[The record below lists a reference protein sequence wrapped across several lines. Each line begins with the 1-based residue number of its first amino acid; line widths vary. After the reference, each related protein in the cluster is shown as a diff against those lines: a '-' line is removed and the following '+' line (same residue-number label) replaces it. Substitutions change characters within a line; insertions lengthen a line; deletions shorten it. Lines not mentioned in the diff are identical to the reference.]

1 MMDIKVPDKIRERER
16 QAREAEVKGLELS
29 EKIAELIAAENVTV
43 DIAERALRRAEVI
56 VRARTEVRFTR
67 L

>member
-1 MMDIKVPDKIRERER
+1 MDIKVPDKIRERER